1 MPRTSRRADVR
12 ATAARIFREYGYSSA
27 TMDLIA
33 DTVGL
38 NKGTLYHYYPSK
50 SAILYELL
58 SDQVDETIALVEKVP
73 ADARPHERLRE
84 LVRLQV
90 EHVAGISDELAV
102 FFHEIPWIEKNL
114 DADQVKDLR
123 QRIETYRGITE
134 GLLTEGSE
142 AGELRELDAAM
153 IQYSIIG
160 VLAYVP
166 EWFRP
171 RTARAT
177 ARVVDELSEFV
188 MGGVLRPGLA
198 TQETLAGDERAA
210 GD

>member
-1 MPRTSRRADVR
+1 MPRISRRDDVR

-33 DTVGL
+33 DAVGL

-58 SDQVDETIALVEKVP
+58 SDQVDETIALAARVSS
-73 ADARPHERLRE
+73 DARPYERLRE
-84 LVRLQV
+84 LIRLQV
-90 EHVAGISDELAV
+90 ERVAGVSDELAV

-114 DADQVKDLR
+114 SDEQVKDLR
-123 QRIETYRGITE
+123 QRIDTYRDITE
-134 GLLTEGSE
+134 GLLSEGAV
-142 AGELRELDAAM
+142 AGELREMDVTM

-166 EWFRP
+166 EWFRL
-171 RTARAT
+171 RSAEAT
-177 ARVVDELSEFV
+177 AEVVDELSTFV
-188 MGGVLRPGLA
+188 MAGVLRSGL
-198 TQETLAGDERAA
+198 GSP
-210 GD
+210 

>member
-1 MPRTSRRADVR
+1 MPKISRRDDVR
-12 ATAARIFREYGYSSA
+12 ATAARVFREYGYSSA

-50 SAILYELL
+50 SAILFELL
-58 SDQVDETIALVEKVP
+58 SDQIDETIALADKVP
-73 ADARPHERLRE
+73 SDAQPSERLRE

-90 EHVAGISDELAV
+90 ERVAGVSDEVAV

-114 DADQVKDLR
+114 PAEQVKDLR
-123 QRIETYRGITE
+123 QRIDTYRRITE
-134 GLLTEGSE
+134 GLLTDGSA
-142 AGELRELDAAM
+142 AGELRGMDVAM

-166 EWFRP
+166 EWFRHRSP
-171 RTARAT
+171 EAT
-177 ARVVDELSEFV
+177 AEVVDGLSTFV
-188 MGGVLRPGLA
+188 MSGVLRSGFGSA
-198 TQETLAGDERAA
+198 
-210 GD
+210 